1 MKKTLLVT
9 LNEIRATL
17 SRKAY
22 TIMALGLPLA
32 LGLVALVVIMLN
44 KDAGSD
50 LIESAEQARED
61 TAVQKAEG
69 YVDQG
74 GLIQALPG
82 NIPASL
88 LRAFSDEAAAQAA
101 LETEEI
107 AAYYIIPADYL
118 ETGDIIYVRMNY
130 GPLSG
135 GASTELIEFV
145 LAFNLLNGDTRLAA
159 DVRNPLD
166 VHVTQ
171 LESPTAQPES
181 ESWITELLPNLMA
194 FSLYMV
200 IIIPSGVLVTA
211 VVDEKKN
218 YVIEVLMSSVSP
230 GQLIGGKILALGLL
244 GLLQTALWIG
254 ILWGVV
260 RFGGQPLSIPAG
272 FSVPTALLVWAFVYG
287 LLGYAMYG
295 AQMAGLGALA
305 PDIKDTRSA
314 SFLILTPLIIV
325 YVFLVA
331 IVARPEGP
339 VAIFMSFF
347 PLTGPVA
354 MIARMA
360 VTDVPLW
367 QPLIAAL
374 LQLLTAI
381 FIVRTVARLFRA
393 QTLLSGQPFTIKH
406 FANALL
412 DRA

>member
-22 TIMALGLPLA
+22 TILALGLPLV
-32 LGLVALVVIMLN
+32 LGLAALVVMMLN

-50 LIESAEQARED
+50 LIESAERARED
-61 TAVQKAEG
+61 TVQEVEG
-69 YVDQG
+69 YVDEG
-74 GLIQALPG
+74 GLIRALPG
-82 NIPASL
+82 NIPADA
-88 LRAFSDEAAAQAA
+88 LRAFPDEAAAQAA

-107 AAYYIIPADYL
+107 AGFYIIPADYL
-118 ETGDIIYVRMNY
+118 ETGDIIYVQMEY
-130 GPLSG
+130 SPLSG
-135 GASTELIEFV
+135 SAKTDLIEFV
-145 LAFNLLNGDTRLAA
+145 LAFNLLNGDTSLAA
-159 DVRNPLD
+159 KVRNPLT
-166 VHVTQ
+166 VKVTQ
-171 LESPTAQPES
+171 LESPASQPES
-181 ESWITELLPNLMA
+181 ESWITELFPNLMA

-244 GLLQTALWIG
+244 GLLQTVLWIG

-272 FSVPTALLVWAFVYG
+272 FSVSTALLVWAFVFG

-295 AQMAGLGALA
+295 ALMAGLGALA
-305 PDIKDTRSA
+305 PDIKDTRGA
-314 SFLILTPLIIV
+314 SFVILSPLIIV
-325 YVFLVA
+325 YMFLVA
-331 IVARPEGP
+331 ITARPEGP
-339 VAIFMSFF
+339 VAMVMSFF

-367 QPLIAAL
+367 QSLIAAL

-393 QTLLSGQPFTIKH
+393 QTLLSGQPFSFRQ

>member
-17 SRKAY
+17 ARKAY
-22 TIMALGLPLA
+22 TILALGLPLV
-32 LGLVALVVIMLN
+32 LGLVALVVMMLN

-50 LIESAEQARED
+50 LIESAERARED
-61 TAVQKAEG
+61 TVQEVEG
-69 YVDQG
+69 YVDEG
-74 GLIQALPG
+74 GLIRALPG
-82 NIPASL
+82 NIPADA
-88 LRAFSDEAAAQAA
+88 LRALPDAATAQAA
-101 LETEEI
+101 LEKEEI
-107 AAYYIIPADYL
+107 AGFYIIPADYL
-118 ETGDIIYVRMNY
+118 ETGDIIYVRMDY
-130 GPLSG
+130 SPLSG
-135 GASTELIEFV
+135 NASTELIEFV
-145 LAFNLLNGDTRLAA
+145 LAFNLLSGDTSLAA
-159 DVRNPLD
+159 NVRNPLT
-166 VHVTQ
+166 VKVTQ
-171 LESPTAQPES
+171 LESPASQPVT
-181 ESWITELLPNLMA
+181 ESWITELFPNLMA

-244 GLLQTALWIG
+244 GLLQTVLWIG

-260 RFGGQPLSIPAG
+260 RFGGQPLRIPAD
-272 FSVPTALLVWAFVYG
+272 FSVSTALLVWAFAFG

-295 AQMAGLGALA
+295 ALMAGLGALA
-305 PDIKDTRSA
+305 PDIKDTRGA
-314 SFLILTPLIIV
+314 SFLILSPLIIV
-325 YVFLVA
+325 YMFLVA

-339 VAIFMSFF
+339 VAIAMSFF

-354 MIARMA
+354 MIARMT

-367 QPLIAAL
+367 QPLLAAL